1 MSAYTCKS
9 IYTSQSILQSLL
21 PVSSYFICPIYEGG
35 IIISPR
41 QVKSIRL
48 REGKNLDGSARLSQ
62 KRDGFSS
69 CSPVLFPLHL
79 SASPYGTASLHRKI
93 MTELTEVCPNVDAVL
108 LHKRDVGLCR
118 HLKKKRARKEKAHTR
133 SRAGIRHS
141 LTYPIGN
148 TVLDTEDTKVKAVL
162 SLTEFTS

>member
-9 IYTSQSILQSLL
+9 IYTSQCILQSLL

-41 QVKSIRL
+41 QVKRMRL

-62 KRDGFSS
+62 KRDGVSS

-93 MTELTEVCPNVDAVL
+93 MTEPTEVCPNVDAVL
-108 LHKRDVGLCR
+108 LHKGDVGLCR
-118 HLKKKRARKEKAHTR
+118 HFFKKGKKRKGTHKEQSWDKTQPHLLNR
-133 SRAGIRHS
+133 QHCPRH
-141 LTYPIGN
+141 
-148 TVLDTEDTKVKAVL
+148 
-162 SLTEFTS
+162 